1 MMRVEL
7 ITHTPEPEKV
17 VATAAKLC
25 YSSSDIASHLE
36 RVLRKKKQRALL
48 KGSCLLVTK
57 ALWNT
62 FLLLLA

>member
-17 VATAAKLC
+17 VATAAKLAIQAVI
-25 YSSSDIASHLE
+25 SPRLE
-36 RVLRKKKQRALL
+36 RALRKKKQRALL
-48 KGSCLLVTK
+48 KGSYLLVTK

>member
-17 VATAAKLC
+17 VATAENFAIQAVI
-25 YSSSDIASHLE
+25 SPRLE